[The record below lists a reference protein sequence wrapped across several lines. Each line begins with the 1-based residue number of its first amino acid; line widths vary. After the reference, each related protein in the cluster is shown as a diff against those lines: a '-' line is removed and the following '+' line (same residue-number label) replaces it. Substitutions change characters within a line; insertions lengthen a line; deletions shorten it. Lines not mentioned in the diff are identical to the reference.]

1 MINTIYPYLEKYQ
14 PTQLLQC
21 LEQGTVTEYE
31 VIGALVSKL
40 RRAKWKKNYKLKLT
54 KLKEN

>member
-40 RRAKWKKNYKLKLT
+40 RGAKW
-54 KLKEN
+54 ED